1 MDVCLGNLDIH
12 SRIFLTHL
20 KILILIKN
28 RNQENF
34 WLMKFCNFVCLR
46 DWERPKGARGKAF
59 SAQCWAAGQ
68 GTECILLLVLFS
80 ASQLSYQA
88 KLGPRHFYFSLSVS
102 YHQEKK
108 YIYQKNFIPVWF
120 WNCVYW
126 RSTDGS
132 KIFHL
137 VLES

>member
-1 MDVCLGNLDIH
+1 MHVCSGNLDSH
-12 SRIFLTHL
+12 SRIFPTHL
-20 KILILIKN
+20 KINCYPKIITRKNFDLIEIDCL
-28 RNQENF
+28 F
-34 WLMKFCNFVCLR
+34 TWLSKAKR
-46 DWERPKGARGKAF
+46 GTGKAF

-68 GTECILLLVLFS
+68 GTECILLLLLFS